1 MATLR
6 DKLRRAISLEQFIDM
21 NGSPFADGI
30 KQTRNKV
37 QRKIDDSAEA
47 LNKLSQEIWSNPELA
62 YQETHAH
69 KVLTDFLEEEG
80 FEVTREYHL
89 KTAFKA
95 TFGGK
100 AGIHVC
106 VICEYDALPEVGHAS
121 GHNLIAECGVA
132 VGLGVKT
139 VLEEPESPSVGRVTI
154 LGTPAKESGG
164 GKIDLIKAG
173 AFEGVDIALMAH
185 PFQSN
190 MPKPICLASESMNVH
205 FTGRAAHA
213 ASGPW
218 MGLNAL
224 DAAVMFYNSVSVM
237 RQQFKP
243 DWRVHGTFIK
253 AGDVSSSI
261 PEESELQLYLQTVDK
276 EDAPKLKE
284 KITQC
289 AKGAA
294 ISTGCQVKCECD
306 GENSYSSLLT
316 NNTLASLYE
325 RLAASLDVSCVPGEV
340 TFSTDMGDVSR
351 VVPSILVL
359 YNIGTK
365 APSRSKAFLEAAGA
379 PEAQAPTLQQAKA
392 LAITALDLMQPN
404 GNTIVERIKREFN
417 DHVGEKK
424 KIDKIQE

>member
-1 MATLR
+1 
-6 DKLRRAISLEQFIDM
+6 M
-21 NGSPFADGI
+21 NGSPFSDGI
-30 KQTRNKV
+30 KQIRNKV
-37 QRKIDDSAEA
+37 QRKIDDSADA

-69 KVLTDFLEEEG
+69 KVLTNFLEQEG

-106 VICEYDALPEVGHAS
+106 VICEYDALPEVGHAC

-132 VGLGVKT
+132 VGLGVKA
-139 VLEEPESPSVGRVTI
+139 VLEEPENASIGRVTI
-154 LGTPAKESGG
+154 LGTPAEESGC
-164 GKIDLIKAG
+164 GKIDLIQAG
-173 AFEGVDIALMAH
+173 AFKGVDVAMMAH
-185 PFQSN
+185 PFQTN
-190 MPKPICLASESMNVH
+190 MPRPICLSCEPMNVH

-253 AGDVSSSI
+253 AGDVASII
-261 PEESELQLYLQTVDK
+261 PEESELKLYLRTVDK
-276 EDAPKLKE
+276 EDSPILRE

-294 ISTGCQVKCECD
+294 ISTGCQIECD
-306 GENSYSSLLT
+306 FEGERSYASLIT

-351 VVPSILVL
+351 VVPSIHVL

-365 APSRSKAFLEAAGA
+365 EANHSRVFNEAAGA
-379 PEAQAPTLQQAKA
+379 REAQAPTLQQAKA
-392 LAITALDLMQPN
+392 LALTALDLMQPN
-404 GNTIVERIKREFN
+404 GNTIMERIKREFN
-417 DHVGEKK
+417 DQVGEKK
-424 KIDKIQE
+424 

>member
-1 MATLR
+1 
-6 DKLRRAISLEQFIDM
+6 M
-21 NGSPFADGI
+21 NGSPFSDGI
-30 KQTRNKV
+30 KQIRNKV

-69 KVLTDFLEEEG
+69 KVLTNFLEQEG
-80 FEVTREYHL
+80 FEVAREYHL

-106 VICEYDALPEVGHAS
+106 VICEYDALPEVGHAC

-132 VGLGVKT
+132 VGLGVKA
-139 VLEEPESPSVGRVTI
+139 VLEEPENASIGRVTI
-154 LGTPAKESGG
+154 LGTPAEESGC
-164 GKIDLIKAG
+164 GKIDLIQAG
-173 AFEGVDIALMAH
+173 AFEDVDIAMMAH
-185 PFQSN
+185 PFQTN
-190 MPKPICLASESMNVH
+190 MPRPICLSCEPMSVH

-243 DWRVHGTFIK
+243 EWRVHGTFIK
-253 AGDVSSSI
+253 AGDVASII
-261 PEESELQLYLQTVDK
+261 PEESELQLYFRTVDK
-276 EDAPKLKE
+276 EDSPILREKL
-284 KITQC
+284 TQC

-294 ISTGCQVKCECD
+294 ISTGCQVECD
-306 GENSYSSLLT
+306 FEGERSYASLLT
-316 NNTLASLYE
+316 NNILVSLYE
-325 RLAASLDVSCVPGEV
+325 RLAASLDISCVPGEV

-351 VVPSILVL
+351 VVPSIHVL

-365 APSRSKAFLEAAGA
+365 EANHSRAFNEAAGA

-392 LAITALDLMQPN
+392 LALTALELMQPN

-417 DHVGEKK
+417 DHVGEK
-424 KIDKIQE
+424 